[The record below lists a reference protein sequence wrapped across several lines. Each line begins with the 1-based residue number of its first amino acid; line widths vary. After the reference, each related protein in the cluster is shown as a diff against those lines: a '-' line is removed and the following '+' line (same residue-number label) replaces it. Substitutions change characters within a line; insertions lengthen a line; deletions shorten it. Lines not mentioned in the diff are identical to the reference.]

1 MFPGSTSGDLSL
13 FVMTK
18 AAGLH
23 LGHFNSA
30 KIQVIP
36 GQHKRGKSS
45 QLHHQKL
52 LWGSASLLP
61 PSVHKT
67 ASLTPLPGQ

>member
-45 QLHHQKL
+45 QFHHQKL

-61 PSVHKT
+61 LSVHKT